1 MKQVEIFI
9 YEEFEQIL
17 REPGR
22 EWVLITGFPGF
33 GYVGTIA
40 TRYIANEMRSVKIGD
55 IVTKYMPDFVA
66 MEEYGVMTPYE
77 IFLAEDRNLIIVVNN
92 ALPTTPERVPYSL
105 ALADWFKKIN
115 GKRAVFAGG
124 LNVKLKEGD
133 EEFRWVCNMDC
144 GWSFKEP
151 TLGKGN
157 YIVGPLATLYAIFTL
172 KKIPTLLILPYTEP
186 GKYDPSAAAVFIRK
200 LNEILEIGVSVDDLI
215 EYSKLV
221 AYAETLME
229 EASKKTKEEK
239 GPKLYM

>member
-1 MKQVEIFI
+1 MKQVEIHI
-9 YEEFEQIL
+9 YEEYEHIL
-17 REPGR
+17 KESGKK
-22 EWVLITGFPGF
+22 WILITGFPGF

-40 TRYIANEMRSVKIGD
+40 TRYIASKLKSLKIGD
-55 IVTKYMPDFVA
+55 IITKYMPDFVA

-77 IFLAEDRNLIIVVNN
+77 VFLARDKGLIIVVNN
-92 ALPTTPERVPYSL
+92 ALPSTPERVPYSL
-105 ALADWFKKIN
+105 ALAEWFKKIN
-115 GKRAVFAGG
+115 GDKAIFAGG
-124 LNVKLKEGD
+124 LNIKLKEGN
-133 EEFRWVCNMDC
+133 EEFRWVCNMTC

-157 YIVGPLATLYAIFTL
+157 YIVGPLATLYAVFTL

-200 LNEILEIGVSVDDLI
+200 LNEILDIDVSVDDLI

-229 EASKKTKEEK
+229 EASKKAKEEK

>member
-1 MKQVEIFI
+1 MKQVEIHV
-9 YEEFEQIL
+9 YEEYESL
-17 REPGR
+17 LKEPNKK
-22 EWVLITGFPGF
+22 WVLITGFPGF

-40 TRYIANEMRSVKIGD
+40 TRYIASKLKSIKVGD
-55 IVTKYMPDFVA
+55 IITKYMPDFVA
-66 MEEYGVMTPYE
+66 VEEYGVMTPYE
-77 IFLAEDRNLIIVVNN
+77 IFLVRDRNLIIVVNN
-92 ALPTTPERVPYSL
+92 ALPSTPERVPYSL
-105 ALADWFKKIN
+105 ALAEWFRKIN
-115 GKRAVFAGG
+115 GDRAIFAGG
-124 LNVKLKEGD
+124 LNIKLKEGS
-133 EEFRWVCNMDC
+133 EEFRWSCNMDC

-157 YIVGPLATLYAIFTL
+157 YIVGPLATLYAVFTL

-200 LNEILEIGVSVDDLI
+200 LNEILGINVPIDDLI

-229 EASKKTKEEK
+229 EASKAKEEK